1 MAKNTHLEHLEDDIL
16 NQGKQGGFNSIAFL
30 RELGDM
36 LTRPQ
41 SNVRVTTKWDGA
53 PAIICGTDPVS
64 KQFFVGTKSVFAKT
78 APKIIYNESDAERI
92 YGDSQLAQKL
102 KDAYKYLSTLK
113 NQPPFNTGTIL
124 QGDLLFTDDKDTRLV
139 NGEQCVV
146 FQPNTIVYAIPAATA
161 MGQRAIRA
169 KLGIVFHTTYVGPTL
184 NDLNALFG
192 ADVSRLQDNPDVM
205 VFSSDFKDATGVA
218 SMTPAEKMQLDLLI
232 NRAEG
237 SLKQASAFLDV
248 LGGYGSGKFM
258 MDSLF
263 KQYFNTYI
271 RRGERITN
279 VTKVVDDF
287 KLYYA
292 QLLGKEIAT
301 KKQKATQD
309 KYLQMRTEGIKFL
322 NQNQRSVYFT
332 VASYMNLIEAKNY
345 VIRKL
350 EKVQEIG
357 TFLRTENGYQVTAP
371 EGFVA
376 IRSGNALKLV
386 DRLEFSRANFTADKN
401 WDKP

>member
-16 NQGKQGGFNSIAFL
+16 NQGRQGGFNSIAFL

-78 APKIIYNESDAERI
+78 APKIIYSEADADRI

-102 KDAYKYLSTLK
+102 KDSFKYLSKLK
-113 NQPPFNTGTIL
+113 DKIPGVL
-124 QGDLLFTDDKDTRLV
+124 QGDLLFTDDKVSRLV
-139 NGEQCVV
+139 NREQCVT
-146 FQPNTIVYAIPAATA
+146 FQPNTMVYAIPSASNL
-161 MGQRAIRA
+161 GKRALRA
-169 KLGIVFHTTYVGPTL
+169 KLGIVFHTTYIGPSL
-184 NDLNALFG
+184 ADLNAQFG
-192 ADVSRLQDNPDVM
+192 ADVSQLQGDPEVM
-205 VFSSDFKDATGVA
+205 VFSSDFKDATGAA
-218 SMTPAEKMQLDLLI
+218 SMTATEKMQLDRLI

-248 LGGYGSGKFM
+248 LGGYGQGKFM
-258 MDSLF
+258 MDKLF

-271 RRGERITN
+271 RRGQRITDTTRVVN
-279 VTKVVDDF
+279 EFKV
-287 KLYYA
+287 YYA
-292 QLLGKEIAT
+292 ELLGKEIAT

-357 TFLRTENGYQVTAP
+357 TFLRTEDGYQVTAP

>member
-78 APKIIYNESDAERI
+78 APKIIYNEADADRI

-102 KDAYKYLSTLK
+102 KDSFKYLSKLK
-113 NQPPFNTGTIL
+113 DKIPGVL
-124 QGDLLFTDDKDTRLV
+124 QGDLLFTDDKVSRLV
-139 NGEQCVV
+139 NREQCVT
-146 FQPNTIVYAIPAATA
+146 FQPNTIVYAIPSASDL
-161 MGQRAIRA
+161 GKRALRA
-169 KLGIVFHTTYVGPTL
+169 KLGIVFHTTYIGPSL
-184 NDLNALFG
+184 ADLNAQFG
-192 ADVSRLQDNPDVM
+192 ADVSELQGEPAVM
-205 VFSSDFKDATGVA
+205 VFSSDFKDATGAA
-218 SMTPAEKMQLDLLI
+218 SMTASEKMQLDRLI

-248 LGGYGSGKFM
+248 LGGYGQGKFM
-258 MDSLF
+258 MDKLF

-271 RRGERITN
+271 RRGQRITD
-279 VTKVVDDF
+279 TTRVVNDF
-287 KLYYA
+287 KVYYA
-292 QLLGKEIAT
+292 ELLGKEIAT

-322 NQNQRSVYFT
+322 NRNQRSVYFT

-357 TFLRTENGYQVTAP
+357 TFLRTEDGYQVTAP

>member
-30 RELGDM
+30 KELGDM

-41 SNVRVTTKWDGA
+41 SSVRVTTKWDGA

-78 APKIIYNESDAERI
+78 APKIIYSEADAERI

-102 KDAYKYLSTLK
+102 KDSYKYLSRLK
-113 NQPPFNTGTIL
+113 DMIPGVL

-139 NGEQCVV
+139 NNEQCVT
-146 FQPNTIVYAIPAATA
+146 FQPNTIVYAIPSATDL
-161 MGQRAIRA
+161 GKRALRA

-184 NDLNALFG
+184 NDLNAQFG
-192 ADVSRLQDNPDVM
+192 ADVSKLQSDPDVM
-205 VFSSDFKDATGVA
+205 VFSSDFKDVTGSA
-218 SMTPAEKMQLDLLI
+218 NMTLPEKQKFDMLI
-232 NRAEG
+232 RRAEG
-237 SLKQASAFLDV
+237 SLKQASTFLDL
-248 LGGYGSGKFM
+248 LGGYGVSKFQM
-258 MDSLF
+258 NKLF
-263 KQYFNTYI
+263 KQFFNTYI
-271 RRGERITN
+271 RQGKPITN
-279 VTKVVDDF
+279 AQAVAQDF
-287 KLYYA
+287 SRYYNE
-292 QLLGKEIAT
+292 QLNKEIAT
-301 KKQKATQD
+301 KKTKATID
-309 KYLQMRTEGIKFL
+309 KYLQMRTDGLNFL
-322 NQNQRSVYFT
+322 KQNERSVYFT

>member
-16 NQGKQGGFNSIAFL
+16 NEGKRGGFNSIAFL
-30 RELGDM
+30 KELGEM
-36 LTRPQ
+36 LTRPE

-78 APKIIYNESDAERI
+78 APKIIYSEADADRI

-102 KDAYKYLSTLK
+102 KDSFKYLSKLK
-113 NQPPFNTGTIL
+113 DKIPGVL
-124 QGDLLFTDDKDTRLV
+124 QGDLLFTDDKASRLV
-139 NGEQCVV
+139 NKEQCVT
-146 FQPNTIVYAIPAATA
+146 FQPNTIVYAIPSASNL
-161 MGQRAIRA
+161 GKRALRA
-169 KLGIVFHTTYVGPTL
+169 KLGIVFHTTYMGPSL
-184 NDLNALFG
+184 ADLNAQFG
-192 ADVSRLQDNPDVM
+192 ADVSKLQGDPEVM
-205 VFSSDFKDATGVA
+205 VFSSDFKDVTGSA
-218 SMTPAEKMQLDLLI
+218 KMTSTEKMQFDRLV

-237 SLKQASAFLDV
+237 SLKQASTFLDV
-248 LGGYGSGKFM
+248 LGDYGQSKFQM
-258 MDSLF
+258 NKMF
-263 KQYFNTYI
+263 KVFFNTYI
-271 RRGERITN
+271 REGRAITN
-279 VTKVVDDF
+279 AQAVVQDYKKYYF
-287 KLYYA
+287 QKLQEEA
-292 QLLGKEIAT
+292 ASKKTQAT
-301 KKQKATQD
+301 KD
-309 KYLQMRTEGIKFL
+309 KYLQMRTDGLKFL
-322 NQNQRSVYFT
+322 QQNERSVYFT

-357 TFLRTENGYQVTAP
+357 TFLRTEDGYQVTAP

>member
-78 APKIIYNESDAERI
+78 APKIIYNEADADRI

-102 KDAYKYLSTLK
+102 KDSFKYLSKLK
-113 NQPPFNTGTIL
+113 DKIPGVL
-124 QGDLLFTDDKDTRLV
+124 QGDLLFTDDKVSRLV
-139 NGEQCVV
+139 NREQCVT
-146 FQPNTIVYAIPAATA
+146 FQPNTIVYAIPSASDL
-161 MGQRAIRA
+161 GKRALRA
-169 KLGIVFHTTYVGPTL
+169 KLGIVFHTTYIGPSL
-184 NDLNALFG
+184 ADLNAQFG
-192 ADVSRLQDNPDVM
+192 ADVSQLQGDPDVM
-205 VFSSDFKDATGVA
+205 VFSSDFKDATGAA
-218 SMTPAEKMQLDLLI
+218 SMTASEKMQLDRLI

-248 LGGYGSGKFM
+248 LGGYGQGKFM
-258 MDSLF
+258 MDKLF

-271 RRGERITN
+271 RRGQRITDT
-279 VTKVVDDF
+279 TKVVNDF
-287 KLYYA
+287 KVYYA
-292 QLLGKEIAT
+292 ELLGKEIAT

-322 NQNQRSVYFT
+322 NRNQRSVYFT

-357 TFLRTENGYQVTAP
+357 TFLRTEDGYQVTAP